1 MVYLLFKKS
10 EGAPEEPVESH
21 NPDTSESSP
30 SLGHRVTL
38 FTTNHA
44 ENGTAFED
52 PTRIVLPVSLGHPAG
67 TGTAAGKWQQRRAV
81 NIAFDLPDSGAK
93 IPSGPIQDFWTA
105 STPTAEHLNAARRQ
119 QQIGG
124 ISSRLA
130 RKQMEGNIGSY
141 VTPEN
146 VHDKLSSA
154 VDAIKDE
161 NSAIQRVG
169 MACYEDLSDE
179 NKFCHRRIIAKGL
192 SDKLGVP
199 IPDIF
204 HIRELQK
211 ETNNTDQPLKYFE
224 DTILHPMRAIADRQG
239 LDLSKDKDVLQGI
252 FQKEIP
258 AFSRLNQIISHW
270 DSQKEEPFAPA
281 SVPGAPIASPGV
293 KEGIKG
299 DITNPDFQK
308 SNGYNMIVNTCNTV
322 LNSAGVPVMGAGIA
336 KDFRD
341 KYKHTDYLDAVGR
354 YLDPRNMTVAA
365 GSVFVHQPRKAD
377 GTPFGP
383 PIASLFVKRH
393 FGDQARR
400 DDTSGAIT
408 ALKEYLDNNPSP
420 DGKPWKV
427 AMPHI
432 SGLNGERG
440 NPVAGSVGETGGWS
454 ATRQHIIDTFNGSPH
469 EAHIIDFDG
478 GAQSAP
484 SDTTDRMDV
493 NGVHTYG
500 TYQTTS
506 QTWKPIFSN
515 FSNISIPFKISS
527 LKNDG
532 TRQET
537 SVYGKSVET
546 IYQAAKLLKDQN
558 GNITPLGVRIIEGK
572 IKGLPGTERMGENPT
587 SKDVKD
593 FVENLQGKNPELFDP
608 EFDEKK
614 IDIMRRVLTMK
625 ARYSKEFRE
634 QLVTTGNMDIVE
646 STGLR
651 NDIFWGA
658 SNVGRRDGLQSGQN
672 VLGKLLMELRNQLIS
687 QMQQDTQSQSQE
699 TTPQISLQTPED
711 YLVDLKTHLQ
721 NKNSIHSKLY
731 STAQLA
737 GDGTTVLLPKQALQ
751 QFTNREGQNFSRLI
765 STPEGIF
772 VELKGIS
779 GKTKEVSERERETLN
794 NQADGRNFYTRSA
807 PHGTRSTVV
816 FYQNSQSRDGF
827 RSGFW
832 YAPAGDY
839 FAER

>member
-1 MVYLLFKKS
+1 METKTMVYLLFKKS
-10 EGAPEEPVESH
+10 EGAPEEPVESP

-44 ENGTAFED
+44 ENGTASED

-67 TGTAAGKWQQRRAV
+67 TGTAAGKWPQRRAV
-81 NIAFDLPDSGAK
+81 NIAFDLPDLGGPAAGAR
-93 IPSGPIQDFWTA
+93 IPPGPMQDFWAA
-105 STPTAEHLNAARRQ
+105 STPTYEHLNVARRQ

-124 ISSRLA
+124 IPSRLA
-130 RKQMEGNIGSY
+130 RKQMERNIGSY

-169 MACYEDLSDE
+169 MACYEDLSNE
-179 NKFCHRRIIAKGL
+179 NNFCHRRIIAKGL

-224 DTILHPMRAIADRQG
+224 DTILHPMRAIAERQG
-239 LDLSKDKDVLQGI
+239 LDLSKDKDALRGI
-252 FQKEIP
+252 FQREIP
-258 AFSRLNQIISHW
+258 SFDRLNQIIAHW
-270 DSQKEEPFAPA
+270 DSQKEEPLISAT
-281 SVPGAPIASPGV
+281 VPGAPSTSPENENQGQ
-293 KEGIKG
+293 I
-299 DITNPDFQK
+299 
-308 SNGYNMIVNTCNTV
+308 
-322 LNSAGVPVMGAGIA
+322 
-336 KDFRD
+336 
-341 KYKHTDYLDAVGR
+341 
-354 YLDPRNMTVAA
+354 
-365 GSVFVHQPRKAD
+365 
-377 GTPFGP
+377 
-383 PIASLFVKRH
+383 
-393 FGDQARR
+393 
-400 DDTSGAIT
+400 
-408 ALKEYLDNNPSP
+408 
-420 DGKPWKV
+420 
-427 AMPHI
+427 
-432 SGLNGERG
+432 
-440 NPVAGSVGETGGWS
+440 SVGL
-454 ATRQHIIDTFNGSPH
+454 P
-469 EAHIIDFDG
+469 
-478 GAQSAP
+478 
-484 SDTTDRMDV
+484 DTTDRMDV

-515 FSNISIPFKISS
+515 LSNVSIPFKISS

-537 SVYGKSVET
+537 IVYGKSVET

-572 IKGLPGTERMGENPT
+572 IKGLPGTETMGENPT

-608 EFDEKK
+608 EFHEKK

-634 QLVTTGNMDIVE
+634 QLVATGTADIVE

-672 VLGKLLMELRNQLIS
+672 VLGKLLMELRNQLIA

-711 YLVDLKTHLQ
+711 HLVDLKTHLR

-731 STAQLA
+731 GTAQLA

-751 QFTNREGQNFSRLI
+751 QFANREGQNFSRLI
-765 STPEGIF
+765 STPEGVF

-794 NQADGRNFYTRSA
+794 NQADGRSFYTRKA

-816 FYQNSQSRDGF
+816 FYQNSQSRNGF
-827 RSGFW
+827 RNGFW
-832 YAPAGDY
+832 YARAGDY

>member
-10 EGAPEEPVESH
+10 EGVPEEPVESPK
-21 NPDTSESSP
+21 PDTSESSP

-38 FTTNHA
+38 FTTNHT
-44 ENGTAFED
+44 ENGTASAD

-81 NIAFDLPDSGAK
+81 NIAFDLPDLGGSASGAK
-93 IPSGPIQDFWTA
+93 IPAGPIQDFWAA
-105 STPTAEHLNAARRQ
+105 STPTAEHLGIARDQ
-119 QQIGG
+119 QRMGG
-124 ISSRLA
+124 LVSRSG
-130 RKQMEGNIGSY
+130 RKRMERNIGSY
-141 VTPEN
+141 ITPEN
-146 VHDKLSSA
+146 VHEKLSGA

-169 MACYEDLSDE
+169 MACYEDLSNE
-179 NKFCHRRIIAKGL
+179 HNFCHRRIIAKGL

-224 DTILHPMRAIADRQG
+224 DTILHPMRAIAERQG
-239 LDLSKDKDVLQGI
+239 LDLSKDKDALRGI

-258 AFSRLNQIISHW
+258 SFDRLNQIIAHW
-270 DSQKEEPFAPA
+270 DSQKEEPLISAT
-281 SVPGAPIASPGV
+281 VPGAPSTSPENENQGQ
-293 KEGIKG
+293 I
-299 DITNPDFQK
+299 
-308 SNGYNMIVNTCNTV
+308 
-322 LNSAGVPVMGAGIA
+322 PV
-336 KDFRD
+336 
-341 KYKHTDYLDAVGR
+341 
-354 YLDPRNMTVAA
+354 
-365 GSVFVHQPRKAD
+365 
-377 GTPFGP
+377 
-383 PIASLFVKRH
+383 
-393 FGDQARR
+393 
-400 DDTSGAIT
+400 
-408 ALKEYLDNNPSP
+408 
-420 DGKPWKV
+420 
-427 AMPHI
+427 
-432 SGLNGERG
+432 GL
-440 NPVAGSVGETGGWS
+440 P
-454 ATRQHIIDTFNGSPH
+454 
-469 EAHIIDFDG
+469 
-478 GAQSAP
+478 
-484 SDTTDRMDV
+484 DTTDRIDV

-537 SVYGKSVET
+537 TVYGKSVET

-572 IKGLPGTERMGENPT
+572 IKGLPGTETMGENPT

-593 FVENLQGKNPELFDP
+593 FVKNLQGKNPELFDP
-608 EFDEKK
+608 EFHGKK

-634 QLVTTGNMDIVE
+634 QLVATGTADIVE

-711 YLVDLKTHLQ
+711 HLVDLKTHLR

-731 STAQLA
+731 GTAQLA

-765 STPEGIF
+765 STPEGVF

-794 NQADGRNFYTRSA
+794 NRADGRNFYTRSA

>member
-10 EGAPEEPVESH
+10 EGVPKESVESPE
-21 NPDTSESSP
+21 PDAPESSP

-38 FTTNHA
+38 FTTNHT
-44 ENGTAFED
+44 ENGTASAD

-67 TGTAAGKWQQRRAV
+67 TGTATRKWQQRKAV
-81 NIAFDLPDSGAK
+81 NIAFDLPDLGGSASGAK
-93 IPSGPIQDFWTA
+93 IPPGPIRDFWAA
-105 STPTAEHLNAARRQ
+105 STPTAEHLHIARDQ
-119 QQIGG
+119 QRMGG
-124 ISSRLA
+124 LFSRSG
-130 RKQMEGNIGSY
+130 RKRMERNIGSY
-141 VTPEN
+141 ITPEN
-146 VHDKLSSA
+146 VHEKLSGA
-154 VDAIKDE
+154 VDAVKDE

-169 MACYEDLSDE
+169 MACYEDLSNE
-179 NKFCHRRIIAKGL
+179 HNFCHRRIIAKGL

-224 DTILHPMRAIADRQG
+224 DTILHPMRAIAERQG
-239 LDLSKDKDVLQGI
+239 FDLSKDKDALRGI

-258 AFSRLNQIISHW
+258 SFDRLNQIIAHW
-270 DSQKEEPFAPA
+270 DSQKEEPLISAT
-281 SVPGAPIASPGV
+281 VPGAPSTSPENENQGQ
-293 KEGIKG
+293 I
-299 DITNPDFQK
+299 
-308 SNGYNMIVNTCNTV
+308 
-322 LNSAGVPVMGAGIA
+322 PV
-336 KDFRD
+336 
-341 KYKHTDYLDAVGR
+341 
-354 YLDPRNMTVAA
+354 
-365 GSVFVHQPRKAD
+365 
-377 GTPFGP
+377 
-383 PIASLFVKRH
+383 
-393 FGDQARR
+393 
-400 DDTSGAIT
+400 
-408 ALKEYLDNNPSP
+408 
-420 DGKPWKV
+420 
-427 AMPHI
+427 
-432 SGLNGERG
+432 GL
-440 NPVAGSVGETGGWS
+440 P
-454 ATRQHIIDTFNGSPH
+454 
-469 EAHIIDFDG
+469 
-478 GAQSAP
+478 
-484 SDTTDRMDV
+484 DTTDRMDV

-500 TYQTTS
+500 AYQATS
-506 QTWKPIFSN
+506 GTWKPIFSN

-527 LKNDG
+527 LKKDG

-537 SVYGKSVET
+537 TAYGKSVET

-572 IKGLPGTERMGENPT
+572 IKGLPGTETMGENPT

-593 FVENLQGKNPELFDP
+593 FVKNLQGKNPELFDP
-608 EFDEKK
+608 EFHGKK
-614 IDIMRRVLTMK
+614 IDIMRRVLAMK

-634 QLVTTGNMDIVE
+634 QLVATGTADIVE

-699 TTPQISLQTPED
+699 TTPQTSLQTPED
-711 YLVDLKTHLQ
+711 HLVDLKTHLR

-731 STAQLA
+731 GTAQLA

-765 STPEGIF
+765 STPEGVF

-827 RSGFW
+827 KSGFW